1 MPPET
6 IEVTDSFRAMN
17 TDIELILYPKLASQ
31 PNPKKSGATSSS
43 RTILERKTAVTIGKI
58 KELFAQTEACLSRFQ
73 PQSELSKLNQQ
84 GYLTGASPLLYQSV
98 SEALKMAELTN
109 GIFDPTLLKAL
120 EAAGYDRSFELLGQG
135 QVVLAAG
142 FTMPSFHRY
151 RKILLDP
158 AKQAITL
165 PPDTKIDLGGIG
177 KGMTVDRAAR
187 LLKQEGITTFMMS
200 GGGDMYLSG
209 EQPGITPP
217 GWTVAVIN
225 PFTQEGEITD
235 LEGLSN
241 RGVATSSISKRRWS
255 SGQQG
260 RLAVRHHLIDPRTG
274 QPVENE
280 VVCVTAIAPSTQL
293 ADVLAKTAL
302 ILGPVEGRQF
312 IEKQPGC
319 AALFITSNGTQIRTI
334 GI

>member
-1 MPPET
+1 
-6 IEVTDSFRAMN
+6 MN
-17 TDIELILYPKLASQ
+17 TDIELILYPKLD
-31 PNPKKSGATSSS
+31 PKKSGS
-43 RTILERKTAVTIGKI
+43 RTMLERKTAVTIGKI

-73 PQSELSKLNQQ
+73 EQSELSKLNQQ
-84 GYLTGASPLLYQSV
+84 GYLVGASPLLYQSV

-120 EAAGYDRSFELLGQG
+120 EAAGYNRSFELLGQG
-135 QVVLAAG
+135 QVVSAAG
-142 FTMPSFHRY
+142 LALPSFHRY
-151 RKILLDP
+151 RKIILDP

-187 LLKQEGITTFMMS
+187 LLKQEGIAQFMMS

-225 PFTQEGEITD
+225 PFTQEGEITE

-255 SGQQG
+255 SGQQ
-260 RLAVRHHLIDPRTG
+260 VRHHLIDPRTG

-302 ILGPVEGRQF
+302 ILGLVEGRQF

-319 AALFITSNGTQIRTI
+319 AALFITNTGTQIRTI